1 MTSSDRG
8 MPGRRRRI
16 AVASLAGLA
25 VLAGAT
31 LLGVEAWYQGRF
43 ETPLRLHGEALA
55 ANVDAYCAEEAALG
69 RDPWFHE
76 GRTEGDAGLLL
87 KALEARRCATEANR
101 CIALTRGVTVEDPA
115 SGMSSLASSVA
126 WIPWAP
132 GRLARSH
139 LARGVLASTLGDLTA
154 LYENTTKH
162 PAPLHGQAGIST
174 P

>member
-16 AVASLAGLA
+16 AVASLTGLA

-43 ETPLRLHGEALA
+43 ETPLRDGGEP
-55 ANVDAYCAEEAALG
+55 VHRPDA
-69 RDPWFHE
+69 
-76 GRTEGDAGLLL
+76 
-87 KALEARRCATEANR
+87 
-101 CIALTRGVTVEDPA
+101 GVTVEDPA